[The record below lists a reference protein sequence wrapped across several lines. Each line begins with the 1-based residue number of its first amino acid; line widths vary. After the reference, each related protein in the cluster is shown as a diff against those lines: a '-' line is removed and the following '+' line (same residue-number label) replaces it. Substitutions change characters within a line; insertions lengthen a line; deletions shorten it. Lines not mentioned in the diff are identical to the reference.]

1 MRKLP
6 SNPAVRR
13 PTVVPAVL
21 DGALRARGARPTR
34 QRRAIFSALWQ
45 RIDHPTAETL
55 YRAVRRRIPGLSLAT
70 VYTTLEVL
78 VEAGLAGRFAGADGV
93 AHYDAR
99 TDEHDHRRCLGC
111 GRIDDLDRHGPH
123 DLIPLQPSADFRPTG
138 YRIEVTGYCSGC
150 MDAAGA
156 RRPTGP
162 SGPATPH
169 EGETR

>member
-1 MRKLP
+1 MRK
-6 SNPAVRR
+6 SSRNPATRR
-13 PTVVPAVL
+13 SVAPKVL

-34 QRRAIFSALWQ
+34 QRRAIFSALSE
-45 RIDHPTAETL
+45 RLDHPTAETL

-78 VEAGLAGRFAGADGV
+78 VEAGLAGRFVGADGV

-111 GRIDDLDRHGPH
+111 GRIDDLDRRGAR
-123 DLIPLQPSADFRPTG
+123 DLVPLQPSADFRPTG

-156 RRPTGP
+156 RRHNGPTE
-162 SGPATPH
+162 PANLH